1 MGEIRCYRSDSGKYR
16 AVAYYRDYDGRTRQV
31 ERTAKTETAARNRLK
46 EACRDRGRTDSAAE
60 LTPDTTF
67 ATIAEEWYSEIL
79 AAVAA
84 GDRSPGTA
92 EAYRVRLDRQVLPA
106 MGALRAREVTVQRVD
121 RVLKTIRERHGIATA
136 KMSRTVISGV
146 MGLAARHDAV
156 PANPVRDAGRMSS
169 RTEHK
174 RVLTVPELQDLRAK
188 IATDQRAVDW
198 DLPDFV
204 DTMIATGL
212 RIEETSAI
220 TWPALDLD
228 AGTLEVQG
236 TVIRLKGK
244 GLVIKPKP
252 KSEAGWRIIELPSWA
267 VTMLKERRAGAVPNQ
282 WDVVFTSPEGLL
294 RDPSNSQADLRE
306 TFTAAGYPDIT
317 SHTFRR
323 TVATLMDQ
331 AGLSARA
338 AADQL
343 GHAKVSMTTDVYF
356 GRRLAST
363 GAAQVL
369 EAVDGSRA
377 EHPGANESHG

>member
-1 MGEIRCYRSDSGKYR
+1 
-16 AVAYYRDYDGRTRQV
+16 
-31 ERTAKTETAARNRLK
+31 
-46 EACRDRGRTDSAAE
+46 
-60 LTPDTTF
+60 
-67 ATIAEEWYSEIL
+67 
-79 AAVAA
+79 
-84 GDRSPGTA
+84 
-92 EAYRVRLDRQVLPA
+92 
-106 MGALRAREVTVQRVD
+106 VD
-121 RVLKTIRERHGIATA
+121 RALKTIRERYGSATA

-169 RTEHK
+169 RTGHQ
-174 RVLTVPELQDLRAK
+174 RVLTVPELQDLRTK
-188 IATDQRAVDW
+188 IAADQRAVDW

-212 RIEETSAI
+212 RIGETSAI

-252 KSEAGWRIIELPSWA
+252 KSEAGWRIIELPSRA
-267 VTMLKERRAGAVPNQ
+267 VTMLKERQASAVPNQ
-282 WDVVFTSPEGLL
+282 WNVVFTSPEGLL
-294 RDPSNSQADLRE
+294 RDPSNAQADLRE

-317 SHTFRR
+317 SPTFRR
-323 TVATLMDQ
+323 TVATLIDQ

-343 GHAKVSMTTDVYF
+343 GHAKVSMATDVSF
-356 GRRLAST
+356 GRRPAST

-369 EAVDGSRA
+369 EAVDDSRA
-377 EHPGANESHG
+377 GYPVPNESHGSTMGVIMVAGVAPGPGQGGRAGTGTRTRNRPITRFQERSSPCRHVTGTAVGGAAMLVTSVPCRVGCRLVTPLPLALVSNP